1 MDNDKF
7 LTVDE
12 LSSYIKIPKP
22 TIYMLLSKRRIPGA
36 KVGKQWR
43 FNKDS
48 IDKWMEEKEHSFM
61 EQKNRRK
68 TDIIIQE

>member
-12 LSSYIKIPKP
+12 LSGYIKIPKP

-36 KVGKQWR
+36 KVGRQWR

-48 IDKWMEEKEHSFM
+48 IDKWMEEKEHFYT
-61 EQKNRRK
+61 EQKNRRS
-68 TDIIIQE
+68 TDNITQE